1 MIYFDAAA
9 TTMEKPATVRRA
21 AVHAINGMSSPG
33 RGDHPATREAEET
46 AFRCRTEAAELFGVE
61 QPENVIFTFNATHG
75 LNVAIRSLVHPGSRV
90 VISGY
95 EHNAVTR
102 PLCAID
108 DVTVTVVDTPLFR
121 QSLAKRE
128 FEATMEKGCDVVICN
143 HVSNVFGCVQPLSDI
158 AVSCRRCNVP
168 LIVDASQSAGVLPVR
183 MDELGAA
190 FIAMPG
196 HKGLYGP
203 QGTGLLLCRDRAEP
217 LLYGGTGTLSRD
229 RAMPPDLPERL
240 EAGTQ
245 NVCGAAGLR
254 AGMRYLRT
262 RGVSRIRRREEALL
276 DRLIAALQDCPE
288 LELFLPARDEHAGVL
303 SLRPRHRDT
312 EELAAALGEAGVAVR
327 AGLQCAPLA
336 HETAGTIDTGTVR
349 LSLSPFLTPD
359 QIDRAAGILIKLLK
373 NNYKM

>member
-1 MIYFDAAA
+1 MIYLDSAA
-9 TTMEKPATVRRA
+9 TSLLKPPEVARA
-21 AVHAINGMSSPG
+21 MADALRECASPG
-33 RGDHPATREAEET
+33 RGAHPPAMHAAEVLLSCRE
-46 AFRCRTEAAELFGVE
+46 EAARFFRLSR
-61 QPENVIFTFNATHG
+61 PENVVLTMNATHG
-75 LNVAIRSLVHPGSRV
+75 LNLAIRSLAREGTKVLV
-90 VISGY
+90 TGY
-95 EHNAVTR
+95 EHNAVMR
-102 PLCAID
+102 PLYALGA
-108 DVTVTVVDTPLFR
+108 DVRAVRAPLFDTPALLEEFTR
-121 QSLAKRE
+121 QIAWA
-128 FEATMEKGCDVVICN
+128 EAVVCN
-143 HVSNVFGCVQPLSDI
+143 HVSNVFGYTLPLEAI
-158 AVSCRRCNVP
+158 AALCREKDRP
-168 LIVDASQSAGVLPVR
+168 LIVDAAQSAGVL
-183 MDELGAA
+183 DLDFDALGAA
-190 FIAMPG
+190 FLAVPG
-196 HKGLYGP
+196 HKGLLGP
-203 QGTGLLLCRDRAEP
+203 QGTGLLLCRDHAEP

>member
-203 QGTGLLLCRDRAEP
+203 QGTGLLLCGMDAEP
-217 LLYGGTGTLSRD
+217 ILYGGTGSASRLQE
-229 RAMPPDLPERL
+229 MPEDLPDRL
-240 EAGTQ
+240 EAGTH
-245 NVCGAAGLR
+245 NMPGIAGLLEGIR
-254 AGMRYLRT
+254 FVRKLGLENIADHERRGSVFMPRRILRT
-262 RGVSRIRRREEALL
+262 RRGCCPSTQQVWTAVRLADSWAGGGSLSGPVCIARRWPTARRERWSGGRCGSAFP
-276 DRLIAALQDCPE
+276 RSI
-288 LELFLPARDEHAGVL
+288 RWIRWIS
-303 SLRPRHRDT
+303 SLT
-312 EELAAALGEAGVAVR
+312 KCGKYFV
-327 AGLQCAPLA
+327 
-336 HETAGTIDTGTVR
+336 
-349 LSLSPFLTPD
+349 
-359 QIDRAAGILIKLLK
+359 
-373 NNYKM
+373 KM

>member
-1 MIYFDAAA
+1 MIYLDSAA
-9 TTMEKPATVRRA
+9 TSLLKPPEVARA
-21 AVHAINGMSSPG
+21 MADALRECASPG
-33 RGDHPATREAEET
+33 RGAHPPAMHAAEVLLSCRE
-46 AFRCRTEAAELFGVE
+46 EAARFFRLSR
-61 QPENVIFTFNATHG
+61 PENVVLTMNATHG
-75 LNVAIRSLVHPGSRV
+75 LNLAIRSLAREGTKVLV
-90 VISGY
+90 TGY
-95 EHNAVTR
+95 EHNAVMR
-102 PLCAID
+102 PLYALGA
-108 DVTVTVVDTPLFR
+108 DVRVVRAPLFDTPALLEEFTR
-121 QSLAKRE
+121 QIAWA
-128 FEATMEKGCDVVICN
+128 EAVVCN
-143 HVSNVFGCVQPLSDI
+143 HVSNVFGYTLPLEAI
-158 AVSCRRCNVP
+158 AALCREKDRP
-168 LIVDASQSAGVLPVR
+168 LIVDAAQSAGVL
-183 MDELGAA
+183 DLDFDALGAA
-190 FIAMPG
+190 FLAVPG
-196 HKGLYGP
+196 HKGLLGP

-262 RGVSRIRRREEALL
+262 RGFPRIRRREEALL
-276 DRLIAALQDCPE
+276 DRLIAALQDRPE